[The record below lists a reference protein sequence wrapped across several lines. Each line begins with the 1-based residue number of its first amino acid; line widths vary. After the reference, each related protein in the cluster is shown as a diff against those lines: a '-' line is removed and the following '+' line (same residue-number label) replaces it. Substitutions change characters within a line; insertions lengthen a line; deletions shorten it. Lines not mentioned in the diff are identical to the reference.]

1 MLARWFHNGFTIFL
15 VGFTIRFYGEFHDG
29 SRHEQGFIR
38 GINFT
43 MGMGFIMG
51 MSFMMRMSF
60 TLGMGFMMG
69 IRFTLGVGFRMGM
82 SF

>member
-43 MGMGFIMG
+43 MGM
-51 MSFMMRMSF
+51 SFMMRMSF